1 MNLPVYP
8 RKKNRAMHPAVPD
21 RIKALKNWR
30 DKKARAL
37 GVEPTVLLNK
47 SMMTA
52 LATEKPVKRQSL
64 DAVKELKEWQK
75 NEFGDEIVGVL
86 KRVR

>member
-1 MNLPVYP
+1 
-8 RKKNRAMHPAVPD
+8 MHPAVPD

-37 GVEPTVLLNK
+37 GVEPAVLLNK
-47 SMMTA
+47 SMLAA

-64 DAVKELKEWQK
+64 NAVKELKEWQK

-86 KRVR
+86 RRVC

>member
-1 MNLPVYP
+1 
-8 RKKNRAMHPAVPD
+8 
-21 RIKALKNWR
+21 
-30 DKKARAL
+30 
-37 GVEPTVLLNK
+37 
-47 SMMTA
+47 MTA
-52 LATEKPVKRQSL
+52 LATEKPVNRQTL